1 MATNT
6 TATASAK
13 QEGYV
18 ELYVPRGYSSDDQ
31 NLIIGI
37 NGKLYVL
44 PRGETSKVPPEVK
57 EEYERSQ
64 RAQIAFDK
72 KSAELLKKANKP
84 INQ

>member
-1 MATNT
+1 MAANT
-6 TATASAK
+6 TTSTK
-13 QEGYV
+13 QADYV
-18 ELYVPRGYSSDDQ
+18 DLYVPRGYSGDDH

-64 RAQIAFDK
+64 RAQSAFDK
-72 KSAELLKKANKP
+72 KSEELLKKANKP
-84 INQ
+84 INH